1 MKERIIS
8 NKELK
13 KLKHFNPCAHS
24 ESVLYIDKDEVLK
37 FLDPVFADDRKETV
51 ERLSDIHHKIVLPH
65 YIQ

>member
-37 FLDPVFADDRKETV
+37 LLDQYSQMIEKK
-51 ERLSDIHHKIVLPH
+51 L
-65 YIQ
+65 

>member
-24 ESVLYIDKDEVLK
+24 ESVLYIDKDKFVLRVYWK
-37 FLDPVFADDRKETV
+37 HIDLL
-51 ERLSDIHHKIVLPH
+51 LSVSNHEIC
-65 YIQ
+65 